1 MAKESI
7 SYGKRPKNPMI
18 KRVWKDIWRD
28 RRRYFLIFTMFV
40 LTIGFISGM
49 FVSNN
54 SMMTSLESCAER
66 FKREDGHFRLSEP
79 ADKETIAAI
88 ESGEMADVAEIF
100 RERAY
105 EEAEDEVIEA
115 VDDAMAEEID
125 KQVRA
130 AITEQV
136 TAAVDKQF
144 EAAAEMGQKFTDEQK
159 DAALEEALDK
169 AISENFDEA
178 YDEALKQAKD
188 SDEYADA
195 LDEAFDKAHEEID
208 KEIDDKFAELSD
220 RYGLD
225 EEIDAVPVTVY
236 ELFYKDVKEGLAD
249 DKDPGIGIRV
259 YPERKDVD
267 LFDILDGKAPEN
279 ENEIMIDRM
288 HADNVGI
295 KVGDTI
301 TVAEEEFEV
310 CGLAAFVDYS
320 TLYENNTDTMFD
332 AMTFNVAMTTDEGFE
347 RIRGNTRANYA
358 FTYNDRPDD
367 EYEEKSLS
375 DDFMKALITQVAVSE
390 NEDIELED
398 YVPAYA
404 NQAIN
409 FANNDL
415 GKDMSMGGIML
426 YILTAVL
433 AFIFAVTISTTLEKE
448 SSVIGTLRASGYTKG
463 ELLRYYMSAPLMIA
477 VFAALVGNILGYTF
491 FKNVV
496 VGMYYNSYS
505 LPTYKTLWTPYAF
518 VRTTIIPIILML
530 IINLVII
537 TRTLRLSPLRFLRHD
552 LKRSKRKKAVR
563 LPRWRFFPRFRI
575 RVFLQNI
582 PNYLMLFVGI
592 TFVMLLLSMAVGMRE
607 TLDYHQ
613 AHMSESMFAKEQLI
627 LSRTE
632 DDDGNT
638 ITTSAKN
645 AERISVASLERK
657 DETYNEEI
665 SVYGVEDDS
674 LYIRLDDDF
683 TEKAAEDE
691 VYISQAYADKYNVK
705 AGDTIVLSEKY
716 EHKDYT
722 WKVYDIYDYSAGLA
736 VFMTN
741 DRFNEVFDNDK
752 DDFSGYIS
760 NEPITDID
768 DEYTAAE
775 ITEDDLLKVARQLDH
790 SMGAYMVYFQYVCVI
805 VAALILYLLTKI
817 IIEKNERAISMTKV
831 LGYNDTEI
839 ASLYL
844 VPTAIFV
851 FFTEFIAIYL
861 GFMLMKVFWKSMMLG
876 MGGWFEFTM
885 PVSGFVKEF
894 LLVFIAYLLI
904 TVIDFFRIRKIPKV
918 LALKNI
924 E

>member
-1 MAKESI
+1 
-7 SYGKRPKNPMI
+7 
-18 KRVWKDIWRD
+18 
-28 RRRYFLIFTMFV
+28 
-40 LTIGFISGM
+40 
-49 FVSNN
+49 
-54 SMMTSLESCAER
+54 
-66 FKREDGHFRLSEP
+66 
-79 ADKETIAAI
+79 
-88 ESGEMADVAEIF
+88 
-100 RERAY
+100 
-105 EEAEDEVIEA
+105 
-115 VDDAMAEEID
+115 
-125 KQVRA
+125 
-130 AITEQV
+130 
-136 TAAVDKQF
+136 
-144 EAAAEMGQKFTDEQK
+144 
-159 DAALEEALDK
+159 
-169 AISENFDEA
+169 
-178 YDEALKQAKD
+178 
-188 SDEYADA
+188 
-195 LDEAFDKAHEEID
+195 
-208 KEIDDKFAELSD
+208 
-220 RYGLD
+220 
-225 EEIDAVPVTVY
+225 
-236 ELFYKDVKEGLAD
+236 
-249 DKDPGIGIRV
+249 
-259 YPERKDVD
+259 
-267 LFDILDGKAPEN
+267 
-279 ENEIMIDRM
+279 
-288 HADNVGI
+288 
-295 KVGDTI
+295 
-301 TVAEEEFEV
+301 
-310 CGLAAFVDYS
+310 
-320 TLYENNTDTMFD
+320 
-332 AMTFNVAMTTDEGFE
+332 
-347 RIRGNTRANYA
+347 
-358 FTYNDRPDD
+358 
-367 EYEEKSLS
+367 
-375 DDFMKALITQVAVSE
+375 
-390 NEDIELED
+390 
-398 YVPAYA
+398 
-404 NQAIN
+404 
-409 FANNDL
+409 
-415 GKDMSMGGIML
+415 
-426 YILTAVL
+426 
-433 AFIFAVTISTTLEKE
+433 
-448 SSVIGTLRASGYTKG
+448 
-463 ELLRYYMSAPLMIA
+463 
-477 VFAALVGNILGYTF
+477 
-491 FKNVV
+491 
-496 VGMYYNSYS
+496 MYYNSYS

-530 IINLVII
+530 IINLVVI

-674 LYIRLDDDF
+674 LYIRLDADF

-705 AGDTIVLSEKY
+705 VGDTIVLSEKY

-861 GFMLMKVFWKSMMLG
+861 GFILMKIFWKSMMLG

>member
-1 MAKESI
+1 MSKESV
-7 SYGKRPKNPMI
+7 SYGKRPRNPMI

-28 RRRYFLIFTMFV
+28 RRRYLLIFLMFV
-40 LTIGFISGM
+40 VTIGFVSGI
-49 FVSNN
+49 FVANN
-54 SMMTSLESCAER
+54 SMSASLDSCKTR
-66 FKREDGHFRLSEP
+66 FKCEDGHFRLSEP
-79 ADKETIAAI
+79 ADEETIAAI

-105 EEAEDEVIEA
+105 NEAEDEVIKV
-115 VDDAMAEEID
+115 VDDAMAEEVD

-130 AITEQV
+130 AITEQT
-136 TAAVDKQF
+136 TAAVDQQL
-144 EAAAEMGQKFTDEQK
+144 AAAAAKGQKFTDEQK
-159 DAALEEALDK
+159 KTALEEALDT
-169 AISENFDEA
+169 AISENFDKA

-188 SDEYADA
+188 SDEYTDA
-195 LDEAFDKAHEEID
+195 LNEAFDKAHEEID
-208 KEIDDKFAELSD
+208 KEIDDKYAELSE

-225 EEIDAVPVTVY
+225 EEIKAVPVTVY
-236 ELFYKDVKEGLAD
+236 PLFYKDVNEGLA
-249 DKDPGIGIRV
+249 KDTDHSIGIRV
-259 YPERKDVD
+259 YPERKDID

-279 ENEIMIDRM
+279 KNEIMIDRM

-301 TVAEEEFEV
+301 TVDKEEFEV

-320 TLYENNTDTMFD
+320 TLYEKNTDTMFD

-347 RIRGNTRANYA
+347 RIHSNTRANYA
-358 FTYNDRPDD
+358 FTFKEHPDD
-367 EYEEKSLS
+367 EYEEKSFS

-404 NQAIN
+404 NQSIN
-409 FANNDL
+409 FAKNDL
-415 GKDMSMGGIML
+415 GTDMAMGGVML

-477 VFAALVGNILGYTF
+477 VFAAIVGNILGYTF

-496 VGMYYNSYS
+496 VDMYYNSYS
-505 LPTYKTLWTPYAF
+505 LPTYETLWTPYALI
-518 VRTTIIPIILML
+518 RTTIIPIVLMF
-530 IINLVII
+530 IINLVVI
-537 TRTLRLSPLRFLRHD
+537 TKTLRLSPLRFLRHD
-552 LKRSKRKKAVR
+552 LKKSRRKKAVR
-563 LPRWRFFPRFRI
+563 LPKWRFFPRFRI

-613 AHMSESMFAKEQLI
+613 AHMSESMFAKHQII

-645 AERISVASLERK
+645 AERISVSSLERK
-657 DETYNEEI
+657 SDTYNEEV
-665 SVYGVEDDS
+665 SVYGVEDNS
-674 LYIRLDDDF
+674 LYIKLDADF
-683 TEKAAEDE
+683 AEKADKDE
-691 VYISQAYADKYNVK
+691 VYISQAYADKYNVNV
-705 AGDTIVLSEKY
+705 GDTIVLSEKY
-716 EHKDYT
+716 ENKDYT
-722 WKVYDIYDYSAGLA
+722 WKVYDIYDYTAGIA

-741 DRFNEVFDNDK
+741 EKFNEIFDNDK
-752 DDFSGYIS
+752 DDFSGYIC

-768 DEYTAAE
+768 EEYIAAE

-790 SMGAYMVYFQYVCVI
+790 SMGAYMVYFQYVCMI

-831 LGYNDTEI
+831 LGYSDSEI

-844 VPTAIFV
+844 IPTAIFV
-851 FFTEFIAIYL
+851 FFTEFISIYL
-861 GFMLMKVFWKSMMLG
+861 GYVLMTLFWKSMMLG
-876 MGGWFEFTM
+876 MSGWFEFTM

-918 LALKNI
+918 LALKNN